1 MSDLP
6 NTAMSLLRLNPST
19 KSQIKSFCRQVKESI
34 DEGETNALD
43 VLVQCRAIEKTV
55 KELLPQI
62 KEAILKESEK
72 YPDKDFD
79 YLGNRLEK
87 TEAGVEYDYAATG
100 DPIWERLDADAN
112 TAIERRKER
121 EAFLRVIKAGD
132 IVNVVDPESG
142 EEVTLKPA
150 PKTST
155 SIVKVSIR

>member
-1 MSDLP
+1 MGALRFLATTQTQIDVFSDGLIQSVKSGEVSP
-6 NTAMSLLRLNPST
+6 LEVLIQLRAFEKVSERVLKEIRENILTAADKYEGSSFEMFGAKLEKSEAST
-19 KSQIKSFCRQVKESI
+19 K
-34 DEGETNALD
+34 
-43 VLVQCRAIEKTV
+43 
-55 KELLPQI
+55 
-62 KEAILKESEK
+62 
-72 YPDKDFD
+72 
-79 YLGNRLEK
+79 
-87 TEAGVEYDYAATG
+87 YDYAACG

-132 IVNVVDPESG
+132 IVNVVDPGSG